1 MATKNMVWGNSFLPS
16 EAHFSHHKNKVMSFT
31 KDLLGMTILWFC
43 V

>member
-31 KDLLGMTILWFC
+31 KDLLGMTIL
-43 V
+43 